1 MKRAI
6 VIGLNYTG
14 EDYDLPDCEIDA
26 DVMAA
31 LLRGGAGAQVEVTKG
46 ECSPESIVS
55 YLVNVA
61 ATQQK
66 NGDTLYL
73 YFSGHGTQFFDP
85 LEPDSTGEAI
95 CLYDDRK
102 GISILKDHDLRNA
115 LDKIQGTKIVILDSC
130 FSGGMERAAM
140 IGRAGYTRKF
150 VTYNPDTMPVYRAP
164 KTLKTDPKP
173 PGKTYFL
180 FASAENEYSY
190 STGDGG
196 LFTKALKFGRTQN
209 ELKTISKLMKFARV
223 FCAGSQTPT
232 AKIFGGGS
240 GNKVIL

>member
-1 MKRAI
+1 MKRAL

-14 EDYDLPDCEIDA
+14 EDYALPDCEKDA

-31 LLRGGAGAQVEVTKG
+31 MLKNAGAEVSVTKG
-46 ECSPESIVS
+46 ECSPESIIS
-55 YLVNVA
+55 YLVTVA
-61 ATQQK
+61 ATQHK

-115 LDKIQGTKIVILDSC
+115 LDKVPGAKIIILDSC
-130 FSGGMERAAM
+130 FSGGMERAVM
-140 IGRAGYTRKF
+140 IHRPDYQKRALPF
-150 VTYNPDTMPVYRAP
+150 DEDTMRVYRAP
-164 KTLKTDPKP
+164 KTLKSDPKP

-180 FASAENEYSY
+180 FASDEDEYSY

-209 ELKTISKLMKFARV
+209 DLKTISKLMKFAGV
-223 FCAGSQTPT
+223 FCASSQTPT
-232 AKIFGGGS
+232 YKIVGGNTS
-240 GNKVIL
+240 KRIL

>member
-14 EDYDLPDCEIDA
+14 EEYALPDCEIDA

-66 NGDTLYL
+66 SGDTLYL
-73 YFSGHGTQFFDP
+73 YFSGHGTQVYDP
-85 LEPDSTGEAI
+85 AEPDSTGEAI

-115 LDKIQGTKIVILDSC
+115 LDLVPGTKIVIFDSC

-140 IGRAGYTRKF
+140 IHRPGYRKKALPF
-150 VTYNPDTMPVYRAP
+150 DRDTMRVYRAP

-173 PGKTYFL
+173 SGKTYFI
-180 FASAENEYSY
+180 FASSEDEFSY

-209 ELKTISKLMKFARV
+209 ELRTISKLLAFARI
-223 FCAGSQTPT
+223 FCGNSQTPT
-232 AKIFGGGS
+232 AKIVGGNGS
-240 GNKVIL
+240 KRVL

>member
-14 EDYDLPDCEIDA
+14 EEYALPDCEIDA
-26 DVMAA
+26 EIMAGM
-31 LLRGGAGAQVEVTKG
+31 LDKAGVETTIIKG
-46 ECSPESIVS
+46 ECRPDWLISH
-55 YLVNVA
+55 LVNVEG
-61 ATQQK
+61 TRQK
-66 NGDTLYL
+66 SGDTLYL
-73 YFSGHGTQFFDP
+73 YFSGHGTQFYDP
-85 LEPDSTGEAI
+85 SEPDSTGEAI

-115 LDKIQGTKIVILDSC
+115 LDNVPGTKIVIFDSC

-140 IGRAGYTRKF
+140 IHRQQYRKKALPF
-150 VTYNPDTMPVYRAP
+150 DEDTMRVYRAP
-164 KTLKTDPKP
+164 ETLKTDPKP

-180 FASAENEYSY
+180 FASSENEYSY

-196 LFTKALKFGRTQN
+196 LFTKALKFGRLNN

-223 FCAGSQTPT
+223 FCLASQTPVS
-232 AKIFGGGS
+232 KIYGGN
-240 GNKVIL
+240 GNKQIL

>member
-1 MKRAI
+1 MKRAL

-14 EDYDLPDCEIDA
+14 EDYALPDCEIDA

-31 LLRGGAGAQVEVTKG
+31 MLKNVGAEVSVTKA

-66 NGDTLYL
+66 SGDTLYL
-73 YFSGHGTQFFDP
+73 CFSGHGTQFFDP

-115 LDKIQGTKIVILDSC
+115 LDKVPGAKIIILDSC

-140 IGRAGYTRKF
+140 IHRPGYQKRALPF
-150 VTYNPDTMPVYRAP
+150 DEDTMRVYRAP
-164 KTLKTDPKP
+164 KTLKSDPKP
-173 PGKTYFL
+173 PGKTYFM
-180 FASAENEYSY
+180 FASAEDEYSY

-196 LFTKALKFGRTQN
+196 LFTKALKFGRMN
-209 ELKTISKLMKFARV
+209 NDLKTISKLMKFARV
-223 FCAGSQTPT
+223 FCAASQTPT
-232 AKIFGGGS
+232 SKIYGGN
-240 GNKVIL
+240 GNKQIL